1 LNFKYGKRQIDYEII
16 YIDRKSMEISV
27 HPDKKVVVKAPINT
41 NEETIKSRIQKRAAW
56 ILKQIK
62 YFEQFNPRTPTKQYI
77 NGESHLYLGKSYRLK
92 ILPGKS
98 RNVKL
103 KTGLFLVQTTDKE
116 NRETVK
122 SLMTAWYREKSYF
135 QFTEL
140 LNNRWVVKFSKE
152 NEKPKIVVK
161 KMKTRWG
168 SLSDKGILTLN
179 SELIKAPKEC
189 IDYVIV
195 HELCHLI
202 YKDHGSKFFKLLES
216 ILPEWEKLKH
226 KLEMALI

>member
-1 LNFKYGKRQIDYEII
+1 LNFRYGNRQIDYEII

-27 HPDKKVVVKAPINT
+27 HPDKKVVVKAPVNT
-41 NEETIKSRIQKRAAW
+41 NEETIKSRIQKRASW

-92 ILPGKS
+92 ILTGKS
-98 RNVKL
+98 KNVKL

-116 NRETVK
+116 NRETV
-122 SLMTAWYREKSYF
+122 
-135 QFTEL
+135 
-140 LNNRWVVKFSKE
+140 
-152 NEKPKIVVK
+152 
-161 KMKTRWG
+161 
-168 SLSDKGILTLN
+168 
-179 SELIKAPKEC
+179 LIKAPEEC

-202 YKDHGSKFFKLLES
+202 HKNHGSKFFKLLES